1 MIVRDAYFS
10 EIYELTKLGEDIVIV
25 SSDLGAPSLD
35 LFRRDFPQRFISV
48 GIAEQNLL
56 SVAAGIALAGKKVI
70 AFGLNPFPVTR
81 AFDQMR
87 NLLNNLQI
95 PITVAALNSGSCS
108 AECGYTHMP
117 IEDFAM
123 VRTLP
128 HVCMV
133 NPSDEIIAKEAAKK
147 LLGKKPVFLRFDK
160 NISGY
165 RYDEEIINFSR
176 GFVTIGLESEL
187 SIITSGNIRAS
198 VENILPKLKMLGID
212 VKLIDAYAFPFDKK
226 EFIDE
231 IKNSRYILTIE
242 DNVLSGGLGS
252 LVLEILS
259 DNHLNIPIK
268 RLGLSF
274 GNNLSECFINRDLW
288 YEKLGFNE
296 KQLCET
302 IRKSYLELNKYDNNK
317 KKI

>member
-10 EIYELTKLGEDIVIV
+10 EIYELTKVGEDIVIV
-25 SSDLGAPSLD
+25 SADLGAPSLD

-231 IKNSRYILTIE
+231 I
-242 DNVLSGGLGS
+242 
-252 LVLEILS
+252 
-259 DNHLNIPIK
+259 
-268 RLGLSF
+268 
-274 GNNLSECFINRDLW
+274 
-288 YEKLGFNE
+288 
-296 KQLCET
+296 
-302 IRKSYLELNKYDNNK
+302 
-317 KKI
+317 

>member
-1 MIVRDAYFS
+1 M
-10 EIYELTKLGEDIVIV
+10 
-25 SSDLGAPSLD
+25 
-35 LFRRDFPQRFISV
+35 
-48 GIAEQNLL
+48 
-56 SVAAGIALAGKKVI
+56 
-70 AFGLNPFPVTR
+70 
-81 AFDQMR
+81 
-87 NLLNNLQI
+87 
-95 PITVAALNSGSCS
+95 AALNSGSCS

-288 YEKLGFNE
+288 YEKLGFSE